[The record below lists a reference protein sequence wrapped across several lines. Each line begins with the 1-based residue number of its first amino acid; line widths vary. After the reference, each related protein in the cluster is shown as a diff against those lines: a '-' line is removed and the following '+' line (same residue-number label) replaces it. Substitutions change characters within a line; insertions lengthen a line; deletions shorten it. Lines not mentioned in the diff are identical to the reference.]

1 MNRFT
6 LFMFLGL
13 INLTQV
19 FGQTPP
25 LSIQAPKSVRAS
37 DGDYPESVKVSW
49 EGLGSDATY
58 KVFRSE
64 TPEPVRLVE
73 ISNGWQQAS
82 FVSDRKQ
89 LVADRRYYYRV
100 KARRGGVE
108 SAYSNADIG
117 FISSIA
123 AGRDSNS
130 LSLRLN
136 SKPNDKQLVLSLQAV
151 ERDTVMARDSF
162 FVAYAALNKENTGL
176 SNIELRFFLSKDTEY
191 DASDALIG
199 TARLDELAPLS
210 SQRGALRVKA
220 DAATPKGQY
229 CVVLVSYRQ
238 GNNDK
243 SATTFKKVVIR

>member
-25 LSIQAPKSVRAS
+25 LSVQAPKSVRAS

-49 EGLGSDATY
+49 EGLGNDATY

-100 KARRGGVE
+100 KARRGDVE
-108 SAYSNADIG
+108 SAYSIADIG
-117 FISSIA
+117 FIRSIA
-123 AGRDSNS
+123 SGRDSNS
-130 LSLRLN
+130 LSLN
-136 SKPNDKQLVLSLQAV
+136 KVPNDKQLVLSLQAV

-220 DAATPKGQY
+220 DLATPKGQY

-243 SATTFKKVVIR
+243 SATTFKKVVIK

>member
-6 LFMFLGL
+6 LFLFFGL
-13 INLTQV
+13 INFTQA
-19 FGQTPP
+19 
-25 LSIQAPKSVRAS
+25 LSQRPNSSSVAAPTSVRAS
-37 DGDYPESVKVSW
+37 DGEYPESVKVSW
-49 EGLGSDATY
+49 DGIGNEATY

-64 TPEPVRLVE
+64 TLEPVQLVE
-73 ISNGWQQAS
+73 ISNGWQQAT
-82 FVSDRKQ
+82 FVSDRKKP
-89 LVADRRYYYRV
+89 VADRRYYYRV

-108 SAYSNADIG
+108 SAYSTADIG
-117 FISSIA
+117 FIRSIA
-123 AGRDSNS
+123 SGRDSNS
-130 LSLRLN
+130 LSLNRT
-136 SKPNDKQLVLSLQAV
+136 PNDKQLILSLQAV

-162 FVAYAALNKENTGL
+162 FVAYAAQNKDNVQL

-199 TARLDELAPLS
+199 TARLNELAPLS